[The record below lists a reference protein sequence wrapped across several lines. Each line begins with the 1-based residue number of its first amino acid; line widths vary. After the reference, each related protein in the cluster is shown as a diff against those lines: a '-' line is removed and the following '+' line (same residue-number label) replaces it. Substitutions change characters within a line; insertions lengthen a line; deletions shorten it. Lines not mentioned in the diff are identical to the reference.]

1 MVFKSSHFWIF
12 LKVLLISS
20 SHMKRILILLS
31 CLFLGLGYSIAQTLS
46 GTFPSLA
53 NQTLTLEGTKGFDTY
68 AIGSAKADEKG
79 QFSLSYSSE
88 DYGIA
93 FLSGEDKQP
102 FVLILEKTGVRLE
115 GQLLSEANSIRI
127 MEGQE
132 NRWFEQYTQEQ
143 GKREQALS
151 AWAYLQNL
159 YQNDPFFAKQQE
171 PNQAIAG
178 EVMRLQQ
185 EDGKF
190 IEALPAESFARW
202 FLPIRKLISSVGA
215 VAQYRTAELPQ
226 TIAAFRTMDYADPR
240 FQKSGLFRDV
250 FESQFWL
257 LENSGGTLEENYEKM
272 EGSLDAILSSVEKNA
287 PLYNEVTAYL
297 IELLERRSLTNAAEY
312 LALTVLQQDKVALQP
327 RLARQLEGYRAMKV
341 GTTVPEIQFTGD
353 ILLQGKPIP
362 FPSRLS
368 EVTAPYRLVIF
379 GASWCPAC
387 SEAIAELIPLYEK
400 WNVLGLEAI
409 FVSLDTDPTAF
420 KAYSEGMPFI
430 AFSDYKKWDT
440 QAVSDYYVA
449 SSPSFYLIDQSGQ
462 LLLRPQSVKQID
474 AWVDWKIGGSPSN

>member
-1 MVFKSSHFWIF
+1 
-12 LKVLLISS
+12 
-20 SHMKRILILLS
+20 MKRSVILGYILIFG
-31 CLFLGLGYSIAQTLS
+31 CFQSIAQTIS

-53 NQTLTLEGTKGFDTY
+53 NQTLSLEGTKGFDTY
-68 AIGSAKADEKG
+68 SIGTVKADEKG
-79 QFSLSYSSE
+79 QFSLSYSPQ

-93 FLSGEDKQP
+93 FLSGEDQKP
-102 FVLILEKTGVRLE
+102 FVVILEKTSVRLE
-115 GQLLSEANSIRI
+115 GQVLSEASSIRI
-127 MEGQE
+127 LEGQE

-159 YQNDPFFAKQQE
+159 YQVDPLFATQQV
-171 PNQAIAG
+171 PNQAIG
-178 EVMRLQQ
+178 VEVIRLQQ
-185 EDGKF
+185 EDGQF
-190 IEALPAESFARW
+190 IATLPSESFARW
-202 FLPIRKLISSVGA
+202 FLPIRKLVSSVGA

-250 FESQFWL
+250 FDSQFWL
-257 LENSGGTLEENYEKM
+257 LENSGGTLDENYEKM
-272 EGSLDAILSSVEKNA
+272 EVSIDAILLSVGKNA

-312 LALTVLQQDKVALQP
+312 LALTVLEQNKVALQP

-353 ILLQGKPIP
+353 ILLQGKRIP

-387 SEAIAELIPLYEK
+387 SEAMGELIPLYEK
-400 WNVLGLEAI
+400 WNGLGMEAI

-420 KAYSEGMPFI
+420 QAYSEGMPFI

-449 SSPSFYLIDQSGQ
+449 GSPSFYLIDSSGK

-474 AWVDWKIGGSPSN
+474 AWVDWKLGK

>member
-1 MVFKSSHFWIF
+1 MDTFECFIYKQHPNESKPSSLVLFIF
-12 LKVLLISS
+12 LVGS
-20 SHMKRILILLS
+20 
-31 CLFLGLGYSIAQTLS
+31 SIAQTLS

-68 AIGSAKADEKG
+68 AIGSAKADGKG
-79 QFSLSYSSE
+79 QFSFTYAPQ

-93 FLSGEDKQP
+93 FLSGEDKKP
-102 FVLILEKTGVRLE
+102 FVVILEKSGVRLE
-115 GQLLSEANSIRI
+115 GQVLSEANSIRI
-127 MEGQE
+127 LEGQE

-159 YQNDPFFAKQQE
+159 YQNDPFFASQQV
-171 PNQAIAG
+171 PNQAIGA
-178 EVMRLQQ
+178 EVIRLQQ
-185 EDGKF
+185 EDGQF
-190 IEALPAESFARW
+190 INALPVESFARW

-215 VAQYRTAELPQ
+215 IAQYRTSELPQ
-226 TIAAFRTMDYADPR
+226 TIAAFRALNYSDAR

-257 LENSGGTLEENYEKM
+257 LENSGGTLDEVYEKM
-272 EGSLDAILSSVEKNA
+272 EVSIDVILSSVEKNE

-312 LALTVLQQDKVALQP
+312 LALTVLQQNKVLIQP
-327 RLARQLEGYRAMKV
+327 RLVRQLEGYRAMKV
-341 GTTVPEIQFTGD
+341 GTTVPDIQFAGD

-362 FPSRLS
+362 YPTRLS
-368 EVTAPYRLVIF
+368 EVKAPYRLVIF

-387 SEAIAELIPLYEK
+387 SEAMGELIPLYEK
-400 WNVLGLEAI
+400 WNKLGLEAI

-430 AFSDYKKWDT
+430 AYSDYKKWDT

-449 SSPSFYLIDQSGQ
+449 SSPSFYLIDPSGQ

-474 AWVDWKIGGSPSN
+474 AWVDWKVGSRSTN

>member
-1 MVFKSSHFWIF
+1 
-12 LKVLLISS
+12 
-20 SHMKRILILLS
+20 MKANLVLLS
-31 CLFLGLGYSIAQTLS
+31 CLFFLVGSSIAQTLS

-68 AIGSAKADEKG
+68 AIGSAKADGKG
-79 QFSLSYSSE
+79 QFSFTYSPQ

-93 FLSGEDKQP
+93 FLSGEDKKP
-102 FVLILEKTGVRLE
+102 FVVILEKSGVRLE
-115 GQLLSEANSIRI
+115 GQVLSEANSIRI
-127 MEGQE
+127 LEGQE

-143 GKREQALS
+143 GKREQALI

-159 YQNDPFFAKQQE
+159 YQNDPFFASQQV
-171 PNQAIAG
+171 PNQAIGA
-178 EVMRLQQ
+178 EVIRLQQ
-185 EDGKF
+185 EDGQF
-190 IEALPAESFARW
+190 INALPVESFARW

-215 VAQYRTAELPQ
+215 IAQYRTSELPQ
-226 TIAAFRTMDYADPR
+226 TIAAFRALNYSDAR

-257 LENSGGTLEENYEKM
+257 LENSGGTLDEVYEKM
-272 EGSLDAILSSVEKNA
+272 EVSIDVILSSVEKNE

-312 LALTVLQQDKVALQP
+312 LALTVLQQNKVLIQP

-341 GTTVPEIQFTGD
+341 GTTVPDIQFAGD

-362 FPSRLS
+362 YPTRLS
-368 EVTAPYRLVIF
+368 EVKAPYRLVIF

-387 SEAIAELIPLYEK
+387 SEAMGELIPLYEK
-400 WNVLGLEAI
+400 WNKLGLEAI

-430 AFSDYKKWDT
+430 AYSDYKKWDT

-449 SSPSFYLIDQSGQ
+449 SSPSFYLIDPSGQ

-474 AWVDWKIGGSPSN
+474 AWVDWKMGK

>member
-1 MVFKSSHFWIF
+1 
-12 LKVLLISS
+12 
-20 SHMKRILILLS
+20 MKANLVLLS
-31 CLFLGLGYSIAQTLS
+31 CLFFLVGSSIAQTLS

-68 AIGSAKADEKG
+68 AIGSAKADGKG
-79 QFSLSYSSE
+79 QFSFTYSPQ

-93 FLSGEDKQP
+93 FLSGEDKKP
-102 FVLILEKTGVRLE
+102 FVVILEKSGVGLE
-115 GQLLSEANSIRI
+115 GQVLSEANSIRI
-127 MEGQE
+127 LEGQE

-159 YQNDPFFAKQQE
+159 YQNDPFFASQQV
-171 PNQAIAG
+171 PNQAIGA
-178 EVMRLQQ
+178 EVIRLQQ
-185 EDGKF
+185 EDGQF
-190 IEALPAESFARW
+190 INALPVESFARW

-215 VAQYRTAELPQ
+215 IAQYRTSELPQ
-226 TIAAFRTMDYADPR
+226 TIAAFRALNYSDAR

-257 LENSGGTLEENYEKM
+257 LENSGGTLDEVYEKM
-272 EGSLDAILSSVEKNA
+272 EVSIDVILSSVEKNE

-312 LALTVLQQDKVALQP
+312 LALTVLQQNKVLIQP

-341 GTTVPEIQFTGD
+341 GTTVPDIQFAGD

-362 FPSRLS
+362 YPTRLS
-368 EVTAPYRLVIF
+368 EVKAPYRLVIF

-387 SEAIAELIPLYEK
+387 SEAMGELIPLYEK
-400 WNVLGLEAI
+400 WNKLGLEAI

-430 AFSDYKKWDT
+430 AYSDYKKWDT

-449 SSPSFYLIDQSGQ
+449 SSPSFYLIDPSGQ

-474 AWVDWKIGGSPSN
+474 AWVDWKMGK

>member
-1 MVFKSSHFWIF
+1 MKQS
-12 LKVLLISS
+12 LL
-20 SHMKRILILLS
+20 
-31 CLFLGLGYSIAQTLS
+31 LGYILFFGCYQSIAQTLT
-46 GTFPSLA
+46 GAFPSLA

-68 AIGSAKADEKG
+68 AIGSAKVDEKG
-79 QFSLSYSSE
+79 QFSFTYSPQ

-93 FLSGEDKQP
+93 FLSGEDKKP
-102 FVLILEKTGVRLE
+102 FVVILEKSGVRLE
-115 GQLLSEANSIRI
+115 GQVLSEANSIRI
-127 MEGQE
+127 LEGQE

-159 YQNDPFFAKQQE
+159 YQNDPFFASQQV
-171 PNQAIAG
+171 PNQAIGA
-178 EVMRLQQ
+178 EVIRLQQ
-185 EDGKF
+185 EDGQF
-190 IEALPAESFARW
+190 INALPVESFARW

-215 VAQYRTAELPQ
+215 IAQYRTSELPQ
-226 TIAAFRTMDYADPR
+226 TIAAFRALNYSDAR

-257 LENSGGTLEENYEKM
+257 LENSGGTLDEVYEKM
-272 EGSLDAILSSVEKNA
+272 EVSIDVILSSVEKNE

-312 LALTVLQQDKVALQP
+312 LALTVLQQNKVLIQP

-341 GTTVPEIQFTGD
+341 GTTVPDIQFAGD

-362 FPSRLS
+362 YPTRLS
-368 EVTAPYRLVIF
+368 EVKAPYRLVIF

-387 SEAIAELIPLYEK
+387 SEAMGELIPLYEK
-400 WNVLGLEAI
+400 WNKLGLEAI

-430 AFSDYKKWDT
+430 AYSDYKKWDT

-449 SSPSFYLIDQSGQ
+449 SSPSFYLIDPSGQ

-474 AWVDWKIGGSPSN
+474 AWVDWKMGK

>member
-1 MVFKSSHFWIF
+1 M
-12 LKVLLISS
+12 
-20 SHMKRILILLS
+20 
-31 CLFLGLGYSIAQTLS
+31 S
-46 GTFPSLA
+46 GTFLSLA

-68 AIGSAKADEKG
+68 AIASAKADEKG
-79 QFSLSYSSE
+79 QFSFSYSPE
-88 DYGIA
+88 DYGVA
-93 FLSGEDKQP
+93 FLSGEDKKP
-102 FVLILEKTGVRLE
+102 FVVILEKSGVRLE
-115 GQLLSEANSIRI
+115 GQVLGEASSIRI
-127 MEGQE
+127 LEGQE

-159 YQNDPFFAKQQE
+159 YQVDPLFATQQV

-185 EDGKF
+185 EDEQF
-190 IEALPAESFARW
+190 IATLPSESFARW
-202 FLPIRKLISSVGA
+202 FLPIRKLVSSVGA

-226 TIAAFRTMDYADPR
+226 ILAAFRTMDYADPR

-257 LENSGGTLEENYEKM
+257 LENSGGTLDEVYEKM
-272 EGSLDAILSSVEKNA
+272 EVSLDAILSSLENNV

-297 IELLERRSLTNAAEY
+297 IELLERRSLTTAAEY
-312 LALTVLQQDKVALQP
+312 LALTALEQDKVVLQP

-353 ILLQGKPIP
+353 ILLQGKPVAY
-362 FPSRLS
+362 PSRLS

-387 SEAIAELIPLYEK
+387 SEAMGELIPLYEK
-400 WNVLGLEAI
+400 WNKLGLEAI
-409 FVSLDTDPTAF
+409 FVSLDTDPIAF
-420 KAYSEGMPFI
+420 QAYSEGMPFI
-430 AFSDYKKWDT
+430 AFSDYKKWET

-449 SSPSFYLIDQSGQ
+449 SSPSFYLIDASGQ
-462 LLLRPQSVKQID
+462 LLLRPLSVKQMD
-474 AWVDWKIGGSPSN
+474 AWVDWKMGK

>member
-1 MVFKSSHFWIF
+1 MKRS
-12 LKVLLISS
+12 LVLLC
-20 SHMKRILILLS
+20 
-31 CLFLGLGYSIAQTLS
+31 CLFLALGSSIAQTIS

-68 AIGSAKADEKG
+68 SIGTTKADEKG
-79 QFSLSYSSE
+79 QFSLSYSPG

-93 FLSGEDKQP
+93 FLSGEDQKP
-102 FVLILEKTGVRLE
+102 FVVILEKTNVRLA
-115 GQLLSEANSIRI
+115 GQVLSEASSIQI
-127 MEGQE
+127 VEGQE
-132 NRWFEQYTQEQ
+132 NVWFEQYTQAQ

-159 YQNDPFFAKQQE
+159 YQIDPLFATQKV
-171 PNQAIAG
+171 PNQAIG
-178 EVMRLQQ
+178 VEVMRLQQ
-185 EDGKF
+185 EDGQF
-190 IEALPAESFARW
+190 ISTLPSESFARW

-215 VAQYRTAELPQ
+215 IAQYRTAELPQ

-257 LENSGGTLEENYEKM
+257 LENSGGTLDENYEKM
-272 EGSLDAILSSVEKNA
+272 EVSIDAILSSVEKNA
-287 PLYNEVTAYL
+287 PLYNEVSAYL
-297 IELLERRSLTNAAEY
+297 IELLERRSLTAAAEY
-312 LALTVLQQDKVALQP
+312 LALTVLQQDKVVLQP

-341 GTTVPEIQFTGD
+341 GTVVPDVQFAGD

-362 FPSRLS
+362 YPSRLS
-368 EVTAPYRLVIF
+368 EVKAPYRLVIF

-387 SEAIAELIPLYEK
+387 SEAMGELIPLYEK
-400 WNVLGLEAI
+400 WNKLGVEAI

-420 KAYSEGMPFI
+420 QSYSEGMPFI

-449 SSPSFYLIDQSGQ
+449 SSPSFYLIDQSGK
-462 LLLRPQSVKQID
+462 LLLSPQSVKQID

>member
-1 MVFKSSHFWIF
+1 MSFLFFLVGSS
-12 LKVLLISS
+12 
-20 SHMKRILILLS
+20 M
-31 CLFLGLGYSIAQTLS
+31 AQTLS

-68 AIGSAKADEKG
+68 AIGTAKADEKG
-79 QFSLSYSSE
+79 QFSFSFSPE

-93 FLSGEDKQP
+93 FLSGEDQKP
-102 FVLILEKTGVRLE
+102 FVVILEKSGVRLE

-127 MEGQE
+127 LEGQE

-159 YQNDPFFAKQQE
+159 YQSDPFFALQQV
-171 PNQAIAG
+171 PNQAIG
-178 EVMRLQQ
+178 TEVIRLQQ
-185 EDGKF
+185 EDGNF
-190 IEALPAESFARW
+190 IKALPVESFARW

-215 VAQYRTAELPQ
+215 IAQYRTSELPQ
-226 TIAAFRTMDYADPR
+226 TIAVFRTLDYSDPR

-257 LENSGGTLEENYEKM
+257 LENSGGTLDEVYEKM
-272 EGSLDAILSSVEKNA
+272 EVSIDAILSSVEKNE

-312 LALTVLQQDKVALQP
+312 LALTVLQQNKVLVQP

-341 GTTVPEIQFTGD
+341 GTTVPDIQFTGD
-353 ILLQGKPIP
+353 ILLQGKPISYP
-362 FPSRLS
+362 TRLS
-368 EVTAPYRLVIF
+368 EVKAPYRLVIF

-387 SEAIAELIPLYEK
+387 SEAMGELIP
-400 WNVLGLEAI
+400 
-409 FVSLDTDPTAF
+409 
-420 KAYSEGMPFI
+420 
-430 AFSDYKKWDT
+430 
-440 QAVSDYYVA
+440 
-449 SSPSFYLIDQSGQ
+449 
-462 LLLRPQSVKQID
+462 
-474 AWVDWKIGGSPSN
+474 